1 MAKKEQKEKSI
12 EETLWESANK
22 LRGSV
27 EPSEYK
33 HVVLSLIFLKYAFDR
48 FVERRDELI
57 AEGKEA
63 FVNQPVFY
71 NAKNVFYLSEASR
84 WDYLME
90 NAKQNDIAIKI
101 DAALAQVEKDNLALK
116 GALPSNYYSG
126 LGLDRTKLAS
136 LLDVIGKIDTQKDR
150 EHDLIGRVYEYFLGK
165 FAIAEGKGKGEYYT
179 PKTIVNLIAE
189 MIQPYRGK
197 IYDPCCG
204 SGGMFVQSMK
214 FIEAHHGNKKD
225 ISVYGQ
231 EYTNTTYKLA
241 KMNLAIRGIACN
253 LGEKA
258 ADTFH
263 DDQHKDLKAD
273 FIMANPPFNQKAW
286 RAENEL
292 TNDPRWHGYDVPPTS
307 NANYGWIL
315 NIVSKLSTN
324 GMAGFLLANG
334 ALSGDGT
341 ELNIRRQLL
350 KNHLVEAIV
359 ILPRNM
365 FYSTDISVTLWILAG
380 NRKAR
385 TVEQNGELVK
395 YRNRENEVLFIDLRQ
410 WGEPFEKKYI
420 QFTLEQISQIA
431 ENFHNW
437 QREGYEQTY
446 RNVPEYCY
454 SATLE
459 EIEGK
464 GWSLVPSKYIEF
476 KSRDEGIDF
485 DSKMKELQA
494 EMKELLKQKYDGY
507 HFSEK
512 MTDIYNPF
520 SLLNSFAQQRLDDY
534 WFRSGTPSYLL
545 RLLNHSEENLD
556 ELTNRY
562 YEPQEFVDYKATVEK
577 PLPMIY
583 QSGYLT
589 IKDYKPRRGTF
600 LLDFPNNEVKA
611 GFVSLV
617 ASEYLKPQKQSVNS
631 WLQDILDALED
642 GKPDTLRQLFTS
654 FLADIPYTMRR
665 KNDERERERYFH
677 YTFYLIFRLVS
688 VYTVY
693 TEKEQS
699 EGRVDCIVEVPDYVY
714 IFEFKLDGTAEE
726 ALRQIEEKGYARPYE
741 GDKRTLY
748 KIGVS
753 FSSQTGTVE
762 QWEWI

>member
-1 MAKKEQKEKSI
+1 MAKKQQKEKSI
-12 EETLWESANK
+12 EETLWDSANK

-33 HVVLSLIFLKYAFDR
+33 HVVLSLIFLKYAYDR

-57 AEGKEA
+57 ADGKEA
-63 FVNQPVFY
+63 FVEQPVFY
-71 NAKNVFYLSEASR
+71 NAKNVFYLNEISR
-84 WDYLME
+84 WNFLME

-101 DAALAQVEKDNLALK
+101 DAALAQVEKDNPTLK

-136 LLDVIGKIDTQKDR
+136 LLDVIGKIDTQKDK
-150 EHDLIGRVYEYFLGK
+150 EHDLIGRVYEYFLSK

-292 TNDPRWHGYDVPPTS
+292 TNDPRWQGYDVPPAS

-315 NIVSKLSTN
+315 NIVSKLSSN

-334 ALSGDGT
+334 ALSGEGT

-385 TVEQNGELVK
+385 TVEQNGELVH

-420 QFTLEQISQIA
+420 QFSQEQISQIA
-431 ENFHNW
+431 ENFHHW

-446 RNVPEYCY
+446 QNVPEYCY

-459 EIEGK
+459 EIEAK

-485 DSKMKELQA
+485 DSKMKELQT
-494 EMKELLKQKYDGY
+494 EMKELLKQEEESKKD
-507 HFSEK
+507 
-512 MTDIYNPF
+512 
-520 SLLNSFAQQRLDDY
+520 LLNL
-534 WFRSGTPSYLL
+534 FR
-545 RLLNHSEENLD
+545 
-556 ELTNRY
+556 EL
-562 YEPQEFVDYKATVEK
+562 
-577 PLPMIY
+577 
-583 QSGYLT
+583 GY
-589 IKDYKPRRGTF
+589 G
-600 LLDFPNNEVKA
+600 
-611 GFVSLV
+611 
-617 ASEYLKPQKQSVNS
+617 
-631 WLQDILDALED
+631 
-642 GKPDTLRQLFTS
+642 
-654 FLADIPYTMRR
+654 
-665 KNDERERERYFH
+665 
-677 YTFYLIFRLVS
+677 
-688 VYTVY
+688 
-693 TEKEQS
+693 
-699 EGRVDCIVEVPDYVY
+699 
-714 IFEFKLDGTAEE
+714 
-726 ALRQIEEKGYARPYE
+726 IE
-741 GDKRTLY
+741 
-748 KIGVS
+748 
-753 FSSQTGTVE
+753 
-762 QWEWI
+762 

>member
-1 MAKKEQKEKSI
+1 MAKKIQKEKNI

-48 FVERRDELI
+48 FVERRNELI

-63 FVNQPVFY
+63 FVDQSVFY
-71 NAKNVFYLSEASR
+71 NAKNVFYLSEVSR
-84 WDYLME
+84 WDNLME

-101 DAALAQVEKDNLALK
+101 DAALAQVEKDNPALK

-136 LLDVIGKIDTQKDR
+136 LLDVIGKIDTQKDK

-286 RAENEL
+286 RADNEL
-292 TNDPRWHGYDVPPTS
+292 TGDPRWHGYDVPPTS

-315 NIVSKLSTN
+315 NIVSKLSAN

-385 TVEQNGELVK
+385 TVEQNGQLVK

-420 QFTLEQISQIA
+420 QFTQEQISRIS

-446 RNVPEYCY
+446 QNVPEYCY

-459 EIEGK
+459 EIETK

-485 DSKMKELQA
+485 DSRMKELQA
-494 EMKELLKQKYDGY
+494 EMKELLKQEEESKKD
-507 HFSEK
+507 
-512 MTDIYNPF
+512 
-520 SLLNSFAQQRLDDY
+520 LLNL
-534 WFRSGTPSYLL
+534 FRKL
-545 RLLNHSEENLD
+545 
-556 ELTNRY
+556 
-562 YEPQEFVDYKATVEK
+562 
-577 PLPMIY
+577 
-583 QSGYLT
+583 GY
-589 IKDYKPRRGTF
+589 G
-600 LLDFPNNEVKA
+600 
-611 GFVSLV
+611 
-617 ASEYLKPQKQSVNS
+617 
-631 WLQDILDALED
+631 
-642 GKPDTLRQLFTS
+642 
-654 FLADIPYTMRR
+654 
-665 KNDERERERYFH
+665 
-677 YTFYLIFRLVS
+677 
-688 VYTVY
+688 
-693 TEKEQS
+693 
-699 EGRVDCIVEVPDYVY
+699 
-714 IFEFKLDGTAEE
+714 
-726 ALRQIEEKGYARPYE
+726 IE
-741 GDKRTLY
+741 
-748 KIGVS
+748 
-753 FSSQTGTVE
+753 
-762 QWEWI
+762 